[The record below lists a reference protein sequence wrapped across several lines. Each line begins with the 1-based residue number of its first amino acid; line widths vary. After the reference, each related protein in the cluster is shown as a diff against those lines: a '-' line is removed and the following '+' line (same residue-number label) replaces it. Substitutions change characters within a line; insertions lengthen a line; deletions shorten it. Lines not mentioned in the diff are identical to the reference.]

1 MSLFIWMTILDKS
14 NFSWCPE
21 YTPAIFFFIKDKE
34 SALIWL
40 LPSSAPSP
48 NPNLGAVLVLF
59 SGTRNST
66 FHQLLALIVKS
77 KDIYINEKGLE
88 TYLGNIP
95 INHESEK

>member
-1 MSLFIWMTILDKS
+1 MYFVSI
-14 NFSWCPE
+14 
-21 YTPAIFFFIKDKE
+21 
-34 SALIWL
+34 

-59 SGTRNST
+59 SKSPAGRQAGTRNST

-77 KDIYINEKGLE
+77 KVIYIDEEGLE
-88 TYLGNIP
+88 NYLEKIS